1 MDLFSYKIQKDEL
14 KNLLINGICMP
25 KRKGSNGL
33 APAMDTSSL
42 GSSGENEI
50 LYAVT
55 NGEMNDKDDVLNVSN
70 STIIVTRRELKVL
83 KKEDSNS
90 NDDYVF
96 LNPSGVCYDDHEN
109 LYICDSG
116 FNRVKVT
123 ATIHSSG
130 SIERVA

>member
-1 MDLFSYKIQKDEL
+1 MVDLFSYKIQKDEL

-25 KRKGSNGL
+25 RKKNIAQGGGAGADS
-33 APAMDTSSL
+33 
-42 GSSGENEI
+42 ENEI

-55 NGEMNDKDDVLNVSN
+55 NGEMNEKEDLLNVSN

-83 KKEDSNS
+83 KKEDNNM

-96 LNPSGVCYDDHEN
+96 LNPSGVCFDAYDN

-116 FNRVKVT
+116 FNRVKV
-123 ATIHSSG
+123 G
-130 SIERVA
+130 FRVL

>member
-1 MDLFSYKIQKDEL
+1 MVDLFSYKIQKDEL

-25 KRKGSNGL
+25 RKK
-33 APAMDTSSL
+33 SL
-42 GSSGENEI
+42 DNENEI

-55 NGEMNDKDDVLNVSN
+55 NGEMNEKDDLLNVSN

-83 KKEDSNS
+83 KKEDNNM

-96 LNPSGVCYDDHEN
+96 LNPSGVCYDDHDN

-116 FNRVKVT
+116 FNRVKVLRL
-123 ATIHSSG
+123 AFFSSFYQ
-130 SIERVA
+130 SKNCQRRLFYF

>member
-25 KRKGSNGL
+25 KKKVVDS
-33 APAMDTSSL
+33 
-42 GSSGENEI
+42 ENEI

-55 NGEMNDKDDVLNVSN
+55 NGEMSDKEDMLNVSN

-83 KKEDSNS
+83 KKEDNNM

-96 LNPSGVCYDDHEN
+96 LNPSGVCYDDFEN

-116 FNRVKVT
+116 YNRVKV
-123 ATIHSSG
+123 
-130 SIERVA
+130 

>member
-25 KRKGSNGL
+25 KKKVVDS
-33 APAMDTSSL
+33 
-42 GSSGENEI
+42 ENEI

-55 NGEMNDKDDVLNVSN
+55 NGEMSEKEDMLNVSN

-83 KKEDSNS
+83 KKEDNNM

-96 LNPSGVCYDDHEN
+96 LNPSGVCYDDFEN

-116 FNRVKVT
+116 YNRVKV
-123 ATIHSSG
+123 
-130 SIERVA
+130 